1 LSYGTGAFEANA
13 ERRKQMT
20 IHSKMFDGKEEK
32 ERTYH
37 RIYVEFEGGYFIS
50 LGVIDSEFQRMVKE
64 HGGPNIVEFRDT
76 DEKWNI
82 DDEGEELISGV
93 SK

>member
-1 LSYGTGAFEANA
+1 
-13 ERRKQMT
+13 MT
-20 IHSKMFDGKEEK
+20 IHKKMFDKSEDSKKKE

-37 RIYVEFEGGYFIS
+37 RIYVEFDGGYFIS
-50 LGVIDSEFQRMVKE
+50 LGVIDPEFQRMVNE

>member
-1 LSYGTGAFEANA
+1 
-13 ERRKQMT
+13 MT
-20 IHSKMFDGKEEK
+20 IHKKMFDSTSTLEFTDVNKKKE